1 MNNFPLKL
9 FSKIY
14 VLFNVISCKP
24 SFRKQDFNKKFLNK
38 TERNIQIL
46 LMAIFKF

>member
-24 SFRKQDFNKKFLNK
+24 SFGKQDFNKKV
-38 TERNIQIL
+38 
-46 LMAIFKF
+46 FKQNRKKHTNTSNGNF